1 MKGSVAM
8 TTTQTSYPPIDG
20 AQLTA
25 DAFDHLIFPL
35 IATADVKE
43 TGPRVYVE
51 GEGLRLTD
59 INGKTYVDMMSS
71 HTRANALGYGNE
83 EIAAAVY
90 EQLRS
95 LHYVGTVS
103 NLAEPTIQLATKVAS
118 LAPGNLE
125 RILFVSGGSEAVEA
139 ALKLAKQHQLASGNK
154 PRAYKIISRWNAF
167 HGATMGA
174 LGATDWLGIR
184 HISEPGV
191 PGYSFIPGPMNY
203 RNPFNMPEEQY
214 VEFCANYLEHQIIH
228 EGPELVAA
236 FIAEPVMQANGVQ
249 IAPPSYFQRIRE
261 ICDKYGV
268 LWIDDEV
275 ICGFGRT
282 GNWFAIERAGVVPDI
297 MTFAKAITAGY
308 RPMGGVITKPEI
320 ADALPIFRHVHTFS
334 GHAGASAAASAV
346 VRIMERDN
354 LVEKVRTDGAWFL
367 DGLKQ
372 ELEPLSIVGQ
382 VRGVGFWVAA
392 DFTKDKKTKE
402 AFADDTV
409 KAIVARM
416 ADYGVI
422 ASAIGTSFEMAPPY
436 IATRSDLEYTV
447 KLAGKAV
454 REISSGRGL

>member
-1 MKGSVAM
+1 M
-8 TTTQTSYPPIDG
+8 TTTHTSYPPIDG

-35 IATADVKE
+35 IESAEVRE
-43 TGPRVYVE
+43 SGPRVYVE

-59 INGKTYVDMMSS
+59 ISGKTYLDMMSS

-90 EQLRS
+90 EQLRT

-118 LAPGNLE
+118 LMPAGLE
-125 RILFVSGGSEAVEA
+125 RILFVSGGSEAVES
-139 ALKLAKQHQLASGNK
+139 ALKLAKQYQMTSGNK
-154 PRAYKIISRWNAF
+154 PRAYKIISRWNAY
-167 HGATMGA
+167 HGSTVGA
-174 LGATDWLGIR
+174 MGATDWLNLR
-184 HISEPGV
+184 HIAEPGAV
-191 PGYSFIPGPMNY
+191 GYSFIPGPMNY
-203 RNPFNMPEEQY
+203 RNPFNMEQDAY
-214 VEFCANYLEHQIIH
+214 FDFCANFLEHQILH

-236 FIAEPVMQANGVQ
+236 FIAEPVMQAHGVQ
-249 IAPPSYFQRIRE
+249 LTPPSYFQRIRE

-275 ICGFGRT
+275 ITGFGRT
-282 GNWFAIERAGVVPDI
+282 GNWFAIERAGVTPDI

-308 RPMGGVITKPEI
+308 MPMGGVITKPEI

-334 GHAGASAAASAV
+334 GHAGASAAASTV
-346 VRIMERDN
+346 IRIMERDN

-382 VRGVGFWVAA
+382 VRGAGFWVAV
-392 DFTKDKKTKE
+392 DFTSDKATKV
-402 AFADDTV
+402 AFTDGTV
-409 KAIVARM
+409 KAVVARM
-416 ADYGVI
+416 ADHGVI

-436 IATRSDLEYTV
+436 VATRSDLAYTV
-447 KLAGKAV
+447 KIASQSI
-454 REISSGRGL
+454 REISAEWGL

>member
-1 MKGSVAM
+1 M
-8 TTTQTSYPPIDG
+8 TTTPTSFPPADG

-25 DAFDHLIFPL
+25 EAFDHLIFPL
-35 IATADVKE
+35 IPVADVKE
-43 TGPRVYVE
+43 SGPRVFVE
-51 GEGLRLTD
+51 GEGVRLTD
-59 INGKTYVDMMSS
+59 VNGKSYLDMMSS

-90 EQLRS
+90 EQLRN
-95 LHYVGTVS
+95 LHYVGTVA

-118 LAPGNLE
+118 LAPGDLE
-125 RILFVSGGSEAVEA
+125 RILFVSGGSEAVESA
-139 ALKLAKQHQLASGNK
+139 FKLAKQHQMASGKK
-154 PRAYKIISRWNAF
+154 PRAYKIISRWNAY

-191 PGYSFIPGPMNY
+191 PGCSFIPGPMNY

-214 VEFCANYLEHQIIH
+214 NEFCANYLEQQILH

-236 FIAEPVMQANGVQ
+236 FIAETVMQGNGVQ

-275 ICGFGRT
+275 SPGFGRT

-297 MTFAKAITAGY
+297 MTFAKALTAGY
-308 RPMGGVITKPEI
+308 MPMGGIIAKPEI
-320 ADALPIFRHVHTFS
+320 ADAMPIFRHVHTFS
-334 GHAGASAAASAV
+334 GHAGAAAAASAV
-346 VRIMERDN
+346 IRIMERDR

-382 VRGVGFWVAA
+382 VRGVGFWLAV
-392 DFTKDKKTKE
+392 DFTSDKTTK
-402 AFADDTV
+402 APFTDDTV
-409 KAIVARM
+409 KAVVARM
-416 ADYGVI
+416 ADAGVI
-422 ASAIGTSFEMAPPY
+422 ASAIGTSFELAPPY
-436 IATRSDLEYTV
+436 TTSRSDLEQTV
-447 KLAGKAV
+447 KIASEAI
-454 REISSGRGL
+454 REVSRKRGL